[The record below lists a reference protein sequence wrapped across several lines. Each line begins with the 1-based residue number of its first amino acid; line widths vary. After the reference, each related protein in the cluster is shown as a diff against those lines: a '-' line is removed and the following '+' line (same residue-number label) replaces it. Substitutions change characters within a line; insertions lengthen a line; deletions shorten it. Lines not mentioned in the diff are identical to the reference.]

1 MEFLIFV
8 FGVCIVIL
16 FVNLLNLKNDLNF
29 LKTIIQRH
37 REENDSLKKE
47 VEAIKKG
54 IQGKSIPI
62 ETITPPIEETSNET
76 AEEIKPQPIE
86 VEDSRPY
93 FVPIPDADLPKQE
106 SIEVHETLNQVPTEE
121 EKAVEPLI
129 LNYENH
135 PLPEFEK
142 IKEEEPKAA
151 KVYQESAFSI
161 FLKKAEKQFADNW
174 TGILGTAIM
183 VLGIGYL
190 SIYTA
195 LKVSPLYRILILW
208 AYSGLLIGSYYL
220 LKKKEKW
227 EKTGLWLRSAGAS
240 LFLFGCFGAS
250 KIPALAFITNETVGY
265 FLIGIGI
272 ALNLFI
278 GYIIKQQTFLSL
290 HVVLSMLILCV
301 IPDKV
306 LATLLMAATT
316 GAIGII
322 LSYKEKWEYHLLIV
336 IIAFIIF
343 DIWFNAQGTTLT
355 ATQNIFAIIGIVAV
369 AASCMLMQ
377 YRSVYENT
385 RFDKAAFITHLVN
398 WLLFA
403 TGLILHSTGS
413 RFKTFVLFC
422 AAIVCGFIALKARKR
437 KIYWL
442 YHLDGI
448 VSFILCALSIIML
461 NDWNI
466 GFDVITCIL
475 YLLTVVCLFM
485 VYKEKEELLHKI
497 FLGFNH
503 FLGLGLIIFSALLIS
518 NSLDASKITNAL
530 VTSIALAI
538 LAVSVPIYASVK
550 KEFHVIDAF
559 WGEAGLSLNGLLAIA
574 FSVFVIIN
582 SNYNLNH
589 NLFVLVLIV
598 MALIWCFL
606 RQKWENNTFDL
617 GRIVFYLLSIFI
629 GIFIIKIQEKSSFD
643 FTFAIGLLAVIAFNW
658 NVKEFYKNDFI
669 IRFIAIIGANALL
682 LMLVYKYLPQ
692 YQIIQIFSLF
702 GIALLNHEFLW
713 INFKKNSLTNENQ
726 SLLYLFYYGFAIMG
740 SLLFLYHTP
749 NFTNTEIGL
758 TCLGIAAI
766 ELYVLLAKRIHAKTD
781 ETIPTW
787 GNFNLLNSELLLF
800 NFVLFGLSCIQTE
813 CTAVYF
819 GAMAVVT
826 FFGFQKFNEL
836 KRFNNYS
843 FLLLIGSIFL
853 TVYSAMDSIDLV
865 DKTIIYLAQSIT
877 VLLSVGYSYLQAS
890 SKEESAKRYLI
901 ALPYIQNAWIIIL
914 LFIQVE
920 LNYLPLLFMILAL
933 LNYWLIA
940 TNKIKITYHFTPLV
954 GLLAVIVSV
963 FYSFDKLNSF
973 GLTDWIL
980 QLGSVVLGLGLAVL
994 LNKKE
999 TFDSLKSNYQIVLN
1013 VWLSLIMFSQLEHK
1027 WLPVYWA
1034 VIAIVNL
1041 FLYHKKISREK
1052 NISIVYYLLA
1062 NVHLGFLSFNFYES
1076 KFLAVYLLIF
1086 VLLGVYI
1093 YLAYKWLE
1101 EYTLKNS
1108 LLIYPATLSI
1118 GCFLYLTFDKGI
1130 LTFFWILE
1138 ALGLLILGILL
1149 KEKYFRYVSLSL
1161 VGLCVIRLM
1170 FFDLSNTD
1178 FLIRALVLLGV
1189 GVVLIIMNSL
1199 FKKYKD
1205 RFD

>member
-16 FVNLLNLKNDLNF
+16 FVNLLNLKNDLSF

-47 VEAIKKG
+47 VEAIKKT
-54 IQGKSIPI
+54 IQGKSIS
-62 ETITPPIEETSNET
+62 IEETKIEI
-76 AEEIKPQPIE
+76 AEEILPQPID
-86 VEDSRPY
+86 VEDSKPY

-106 SIEVHETLNQVPTEE
+106 SDEVHETLNQVPAEE
-121 EKAVEPLI
+121 ELTESLI
-129 LNYENH
+129 LNYESH
-135 PLPEFEK
+135 PLPEYEK
-142 IKEEEPKAA
+142 PKEQESKEE

-195 LKVSPLYRILILW
+195 LKVSPFYRILILW
-208 AYSGLLIGSYYL
+208 AYSGLLISSYYL

-250 KIPALAFITNETVGY
+250 KIPALSFITNETVGY
-265 FLIGIGI
+265 LLIGIGI

-278 GYIIKQQTFLSL
+278 GYIIRQQTFLSL

-306 LATLLMAATT
+306 LATLLMAAIT

-355 ATQNIFAIIGIVAV
+355 ATENIFAIIGIVTV
-369 AASCMLMQ
+369 AASCMFMQ

-398 WLLFA
+398 WILFA
-403 TGLILHSTGS
+403 TGLILHATGS
-413 RFKTFVLFC
+413 RFKTFVLFGG
-422 AAIVCGFIALKARKR
+422 AIVCFFIALKARKR

-466 GFDVITCIL
+466 GIDVIAFIL

-485 VYKEKEELLHKI
+485 VFKEKEELLHKI

-503 FLGLGLIIFSALLIS
+503 FLGLGLIIFSALLIT
-518 NSLDASKITNAL
+518 NSLDGSKITNAL
-530 VTSIALAI
+530 ATSIV
-538 LAVSVPIYASVK
+538 LAVIAGSVPIYASVK
-550 KEFHVIDAF
+550 KEFEAIDTF
-559 WGEAGLSLNGLLAIA
+559 WGETSLSINGLLAIV

-582 SNYNLNH
+582 SNYNLTQ
-589 NLFVLVLIV
+589 NLFVLVLIGI
-598 MALIWCFL
+598 ALIWCFL
-606 RQKWENNTFDL
+606 KQKWENNTFDL

-629 GIFIIKIQEKSSFD
+629 GIFIIKIQEKSTFD
-643 FTFAIGLLAVIAFNW
+643 FIFASGLLTVIAFNW
-658 NVKEFYKNDFI
+658 SVKEFYKNDFI

-713 INFKKNSLTNENQ
+713 VNFKKNSLTNENQ
-726 SLLYLFYYGFAIMG
+726 SLLYLFYYGFVIIG

-749 NFTNTEIGL
+749 DFTNTEISL

-766 ELYVLLAKRIHAKTD
+766 EIYVLFAKRFHNKSN
-781 ETIPTW
+781 ETIPAW
-787 GNFNLLNSELLLF
+787 ANLSLMNSELLLF
-800 NFVLFGLSCIQTE
+800 NIVLFGFSCLQTE
-813 CTAVYF
+813 YMSVYY
-819 GAMAVVT
+819 GAMAVVS
-826 FFGFQKFNEL
+826 FFGFQKLAEL

-843 FLLLIGSIFL
+843 FLLVIGSVFL
-853 TVYSAMDSIDLV
+853 TVYTAMDSIDLV
-865 DKTIIYLAQSIT
+865 DKTTSYLAQAIT
-877 VLLSVGYSYLQAS
+877 ILLSVGYSFLQFS
-890 SKEESAKRYLI
+890 GKEESAKRYI
-901 ALPYIQNAWIIIL
+901 TALPYIQNAWIIIL

-920 LNYLPLLFMILAL
+920 LNYLPLLFMVLAL
-933 LNYWLIA
+933 VNFWLIA
-940 TNKIKITYHFTPLV
+940 TNKIRITYHFTPLV

-963 FYSFDKLNSF
+963 FYSYDKLNSF
-973 GLTDWIL
+973 GLTDWIS
-980 QLGSVVLGLGLAVL
+980 QLGSVVLGLGLVIL

-999 TFDSLKSNYQIVLN
+999 TFDSLKSYYQIVLN
-1013 VWLSLIMFSQLEHK
+1013 AWLSLIMFSQLEHK

-1034 VIAIVNL
+1034 AIAIVNL
-1041 FLYHKKISREK
+1041 FLNNKKISREK

-1086 VLLGVYI
+1086 ALLGIYI

-1101 EYTLKNS
+1101 DYAVKNS

-1170 FFDLSNTD
+1170 FFDLSNAD